1 MSTVIG
7 VVLLQTC
14 RIQPTTVPAPRTG
27 GDFGRG
33 APVCHDVAAA
43 AVPDADG
50 VPIPTRY
57 LRIFELDR
65 WAAVPDIR
73 NSPLDLPTVKVRSD
87 DDVKG
92 ADHAVL
98 IAVGSVTL
106 HLFDVVADFAVTDR
120 RGLTPRVIVR
130 SVDHSTP

>member
-1 MSTVIG
+1 MYNAYLYAYCNIYFLGDDFLDAGDTARA
-7 VVLLQTC
+7 VLLFVLLVFSAFSSASETAL
-14 RIQPTTVPAPRTG
+14 T
-27 GDFGRG
+27 
-33 APVCHDVAAA
+33 
-43 AVPDADG
+43 AVNK
-50 VPIPTRY
+50 
-57 LRIFELDR
+57 LRI
-65 WAAVPDIR
+65 
-73 NSPLDLPTVKVRSD
+73 RSLAD